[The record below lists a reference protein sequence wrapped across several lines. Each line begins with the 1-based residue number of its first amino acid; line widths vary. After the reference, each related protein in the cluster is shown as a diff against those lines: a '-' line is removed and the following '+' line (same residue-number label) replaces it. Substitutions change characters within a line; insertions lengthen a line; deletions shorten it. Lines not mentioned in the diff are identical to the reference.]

1 MRALFFSHLPQGL
14 FCVLPIWLDSS
25 FSVPSEAGTLFF
37 GPSNLMFP
45 TLLPTSEP
53 PRVERR
59 AFGHRNAAT
68 SQCRC
73 RSIRGG
79 PERMDSFWLRRWRW
93 LFQIC
98 ACVSLEPTHLDRY
111 FHAAPRPYFYVCERF
126 WCRCKLQSYGGAHA
140 RYLGNPRAG
149 LEDAVANV
157 GWRHLTNAEKYRRF
171 CQSNLRYIRKTR
183 KNGKGTDEN
192 FVCSYVY

>member
-1 MRALFFSHLPQGL
+1 MRALFFSPLPQGL
-14 FCVLPIWLDSS
+14 FFVLPIWLDSS

-98 ACVSLEPTHLDRY
+98 ACVSLGPTHLDRY
-111 FHAAPRPYFYVCERF
+111 FHAAPRPYFYVCERSDPAPT
-126 WCRCKLQSYGGAHA
+126 CKAMGGHMLVTSATLL
-140 RYLGNPRAG
+140 LGWKTQWPMW
-149 LEDAVANV
+149 DCD
-157 GWRHLTNAEKYRRF
+157 LTNAEKYWRF
-171 CQSNLRYIRKTR
+171 CRSNLRYIRKTR
-183 KNGKGTDEN
+183 KNGKGTDEI
-192 FVCSYVY
+192 FVCSNVY